1 MSSSREQIFNPENEQ
16 LTGQATFWQQLKATT
31 IRNLK
36 RKKRGNTQTF
46 NVSVNY
52 QIYRHFFTSS
62 FCVKRVKNEL
72 LKGYLFFPK
81 FKHFV

>member
-1 MSSSREQIFNPENEQ
+1 MSSSREHIFNPENEQ

-46 NVSVNY
+46 NVSVNF
-52 QIYRHFFTSS
+52 QIYRHFIHSLIL
-62 FCVKRVKNEL
+62 CE
-72 LKGYLFFPK
+72 KGEK
-81 FKHFV
+81 